1 MSVEH
6 GYGQSNGKNG
16 VNGPIAQQNVAKDLK
31 SGLELAAL
39 QIRVLVQGSSQRPKI
54 AF

>member
-31 SGLELAAL
+31 SGLELAVEM
-39 QIRVLVQGSSQRPKI
+39 RVLVQVSSQRPNG